1 MSIIIQIKAV
11 PSSGRVGLVRDKS
24 GILKCFLKSPAE
36 RGLANDELIAHL
48 AKALHIAKQKV
59 MIVAGATGRLKRIL
73 IDVPFSQQELWDKLG
88 VKEPENQLTFIGK

>member
-11 PSSGRVGLVRDKS
+11 PSSGRVGFVRDKN

-36 RGLANDELIAHL
+36 RGLANDELIAL
-48 AKALHIAKQKV
+48 IAKMLHIPKQKV
-59 MIVAGATGRLKRIL
+59 MVVAGATSRLKRVL
-73 IDVPFSQQELWDKLG
+73 IDVPFSQQELWNKLG